1 MKLLENI
8 KYLADEEIDNIK
20 INLNQYV
27 MFLILKIWINQEG
40 VMSQEFI

>member
-27 MFLILKIWINQEG
+27 MFLILKI
-40 VMSQEFI
+40 